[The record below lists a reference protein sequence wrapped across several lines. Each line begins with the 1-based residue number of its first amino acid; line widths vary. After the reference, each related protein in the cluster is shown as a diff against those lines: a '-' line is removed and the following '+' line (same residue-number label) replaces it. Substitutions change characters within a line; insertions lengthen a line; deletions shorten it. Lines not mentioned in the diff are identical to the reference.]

1 MGDNRLKTNLKGIM
15 LDNPLLPGSGPYTG
29 DLERMCYL
37 AQEQGLGGIVT
48 KTIAPEAAQVQRP
61 CIVGG
66 KGFIMNCE
74 LWSEFDSSRWIK
86 EFLPGYR
93 KSCDAPI
100 IASVGYTAEDLE
112 YLIPQIDPY
121 VDGYEL
127 NPRYA
132 SLNYSE
138 VGEMVRRAGKVSS
151 KPMWVKMNGASF
163 ADPVSFAGACF
174 EYGAGVVAATAIG
187 PNMILDL
194 KKRGPKIGT
203 PGGYVWT
210 SGPNIKPYAL
220 AMIHMIKQALPEISI
235 IGTGGVADAEDVLE
249 YLLAGADAVEML
261 SAAMLNG
268 IDTYKKV
275 IKELPY
281 ALEKYSFESV
291 EEVKATEMILPK
303 ENYKPAHPVID
314 EEKCRKC
321 GLCAINCPY
330 FAISADD
337 KDIPHVNEAK
347 CFGCG
352 LCQSR
357 CPVGAI
363 SKVL

>member
-1 MGDNRLKTNLKGIM
+1 MGNEQLKTNLRGIM
-15 LDNPLLPGSGPYTG
+15 MDNPLLPGSGPYTG
-29 DLERMCYL
+29 DTERMMYL
-37 AQEQGLGGIVT
+37 AKEQGLGGIVT

-74 LWSEFDSSRWIK
+74 LWSEFESGRWIR
-86 EFLPGYR
+86 EFLPEYR
-93 KSCDAPI
+93 KNCSTPV
-100 IASVGYTAEDLE
+100 IASVGYTSEDLE
-112 YLIPQIDPY
+112 LLIPQIDPY

-138 VGEMVRRAGKVSS
+138 VGELVKRSSKLSS

-163 ADPVSFAGACF
+163 ADPVAYAKTCF
-174 EYGAGVVAATAIG
+174 QYGAGVVAATAIG
-187 PNMILDL
+187 PNMIVDL

-235 IGTGGVADAEDVLE
+235 IGTGGVACADDVLE

-275 IKELPY
+275 IEKLPD
-281 ALEKYSFESV
+281 ALKTYDFESI
-291 EEVKATEMILPK
+291 EEVKTTKMVLPK
-303 ENYKPAHPVID
+303 ENYTPSHPAID
-314 EEKCRKC
+314 ETKCSKC
-321 GLCAINCPY
+321 GLCAKNCPY
-330 FAISADD
+330 FAIRTDE
-337 KDIPHVNEAK
+337 KKLPHVDEDK

-352 LCQSR
+352 LCESR